1 MKNVCPFYYYCV
13 DEKTMHAPV
22 FSEVRILVTN
32 NELYMCT
39 RESKFILF
47 VAQVHKIF
55 ICYYLRSK
63 L

>member
-1 MKNVCPFYYYCV
+1 MCAPFIIIVLMK
-13 DEKTMHAPV
+13 KTMHAPV
-22 FSEVRILVTN
+22 FSDVRILVIN